1 MKKITKLF
9 VAVLIIASFAS
20 CNNSEKKENTT
31 EVKADTTQAK
41 PPVKNDTIE
50 VYRYQSTNAIINS
63 TYISSCPES
72 EKALLAYYAY
82 LFSTAC
88 EDTKHCKLTEALG
101 LGEQNSKAQQDL
113 VKKWFN
119 DTETTD
125 LVKQGGSITPNGKET
140 MAWFGSIHL
149 VKDSSSKIKVIYIS
163 HWIAGD
169 KHGKGQGTDTYEI
182 ENNHLKVIARDY
194 LDLDIQ

>member
-1 MKKITKLF
+1 MKKFTKIF
-9 VAVLIIASFAS
+9 AAVLITASFAS
-20 CNNSEKKENTT
+20 CNNSKKKENTT
-31 EVKADTTQAK
+31 LIQADTTRVK
-41 PPVKNDTIE
+41 PIVKIDTIQI
-50 VYRYQSTNAIINS
+50 YRYEGVKAIINS
-63 TYISSCPES
+63 TYISTCAES

-125 LVKQGGSITPNGKET
+125 LVKQGGAITPNGKET
-140 MAWFGSIHL
+140 MAWFGSINL
-149 VKDSSSKIKVIYIS
+149 VKDGSAKIKVIYIS

-169 KHGKGQGTDTYEI
+169 KHGKGQGTDSYEI
-182 ENNHLKVIARDY
+182 ENNHIKVIARDY